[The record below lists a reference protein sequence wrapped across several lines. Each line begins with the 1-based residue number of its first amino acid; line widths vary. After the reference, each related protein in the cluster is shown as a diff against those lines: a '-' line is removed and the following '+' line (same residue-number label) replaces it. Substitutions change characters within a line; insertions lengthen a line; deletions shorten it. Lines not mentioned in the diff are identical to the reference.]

1 MDKLYEV
8 AMKNVQ
14 DVAALLK
21 QRRKALGLEQ
31 KDMYL
36 QIGMKQQQYQRV
48 ETGSDMKLSTLLRVL
63 EGLGLELAIAP
74 RGSKSTGNVLS
85 ERDASDLKD
94 DDDDLDFW
102 FGSDKA

>member
-1 MDKLYEV
+1 
-8 AMKNVQ
+8 MKSVQ
-14 DVAALLK
+14 DVADLLK

-31 KDMYL
+31 RDMYL

-63 EGLGLELAIAP
+63 EGLDLELAIAP
-74 RGSKSTGNVLS
+74 GGSKSTGNVLS
-85 ERDASDLKD
+85 ERGASDLKD
-94 DDDDLDFW
+94 DYDDLDFW

>member
-1 MDKLYEV
+1 
-8 AMKNVQ
+8 MKSVQ
-14 DVAALLK
+14 AVAALLK

-74 RGSKSTGNVLS
+74 RGRISTGNALS

-94 DDDDLDFW
+94 DDDDLEFW
-102 FGSDKA
+102 FGTDKA

>member
-1 MDKLYEV
+1 
-8 AMKNVQ
+8 MKNVQ

-31 KDMYL
+31 RDMYL

-74 RGSKSTGNVLS
+74 RGSKSMSSVLS
-85 ERDASDLKD
+85 ERDSSDLKD

>member
-1 MDKLYEV
+1 
-8 AMKNVQ
+8 MKNVQ

-21 QRRKALGLEQ
+21 QRRKTLGLEQ
-31 KDMYL
+31 RDMYL
-36 QIGMKQQQYQRV
+36 QIAMKQQQYQRV

-74 RGSKSTGNVLS
+74 RGSKSMSNVLS
-85 ERDASDLKD
+85 ERDSSDLKD

>member
-1 MDKLYEV
+1 
-8 AMKNVQ
+8 MKNVQ

-36 QIGMKQQQYQRV
+36 QVGMKQQQYQRV

-74 RGSKSTGNVLS
+74 RGSKSTGNALS

>member
-1 MDKLYEV
+1 
-8 AMKNVQ
+8 MKSVQ
-14 DVAALLK
+14 AVAALLK

-74 RGSKSTGNVLS
+74 RGSKSTGNALS
-85 ERDASDLKD
+85 ESDASDLKD
-94 DDDDLDFW
+94 DYDDLDFW
-102 FGSDKA
+102 FSSDKA

>member
-1 MDKLYEV
+1 
-8 AMKNVQ
+8 MKSVQ
-14 DVAALLK
+14 AVAALLK

-74 RGSKSTGNVLS
+74 RGSKSTGNALS

-94 DDDDLDFW
+94 DDDDLEFW
-102 FGSDKA
+102 FGTDKA